1 MWARIVNNRIF
12 QLFLMGALL
21 AGAISVQVSDAPVLQ
36 RVRNIGFDYYNK
48 LMPRKGPSHSVIID
62 LDEESLHQ
70 YGQWP
75 WPRTLVA
82 QLTTELKKLGAA
94 SIAYD
99 ITFAEA
105 DRTSPHVLAGMIE
118 KKEGMEQVAAELRKL
133 PDNDAIFA
141 DAIRDAGNVVTAFVG
156 SEQPKEWMP
165 LAKSTIGGSV
175 QSRSNLGLWQE
186 NFAVTLPELVEAA
199 AGNGSF
205 SMAPDGDGLLRRIPI
220 LVGRRKGNDKITDE
234 QPLPGLA
241 LEALRVAAGAS
252 IVKIVDTGP
261 PEFKIDEIQF
271 NARDAQGKK
280 KKIVI
285 PTDEKGNFI
294 MYYAGKRDELY
305 IPAWK
310 VLKGLIDESL
320 IKGKI
325 AFVGTSTIG
334 LLDLRSTP
342 LNPILPGVEV
352 HAEIVDQ
359 VLNKQFIVRANN
371 TRGVEGGVTIAASL
385 AIIAMAPF
393 VSAGILALFSLLIIA
408 GIIGGGFYAYAT
420 SGDLFDVVFPSCV
433 IVTIF
438 ILASIFS
445 NLRTE
450 MEKRMIRQAFSHY
463 LSPVLIAELAK
474 NPEKLRLGG
483 EVRDL
488 SVMFTDIRNFTTISE
503 SMEPAELIR
512 MMNDFLTPMTSA
524 VLDNRGT
531 VDKYMGDAMMA
542 FWNAPLDDAKHAEN
556 ACRTALL
563 MVASLA
569 PVNDNLRARMEAA
582 GKPFRELKAGIGI
595 NSGTASVGNMGSK
608 QRFAYSALGDTV
620 NLASRI
626 EGQTKGYGI
635 SIMISDSVRRAAP
648 GFAAIEIDLLTV
660 KGRKEPE
667 RVHALLGDET
677 EAQSP
682 EFAAFAALHT
692 GMLAAYRMRDWDS
705 AAEQADAC
713 ATERPE
719 LFLLYKLYKE
729 RISAYRENPPPADWG
744 GVWVAK
750 DK

>member
-1 MWARIVNNRIF
+1 MLGRIVHDRFF

-21 AGAISVQVSDAPVLQ
+21 AGAISIQVSDAPVLE
-36 RVRNIGFDYYNK
+36 RLRNIGFDYYNK
-48 LMPRKGPSHSVIID
+48 LMPRKGPGHSVIID
-62 LDEESLHQ
+62 IDEASLQ
-70 YGQWP
+70 KYGQWP

-82 QLTTELKKLGAA
+82 QLTTELKALGAA

-99 ITFAEA
+99 ITFVEP
-105 DRTSPHVLAGMIE
+105 DRTSPHVLARMVE
-118 KKEGMEQVAAELRKL
+118 EKEGMGPIAAELRKL
-133 PDNDAIFA
+133 RDHDAVFA
-141 DAIRDAGNVVTAFVG
+141 DAIRNAGNVVTAFVG
-156 SEQPKEWMP
+156 AEQEQNVKPLPK
-165 LAKSTIGGSV
+165 ATIGGSV
-175 QSRSNLGLWQE
+175 EARSRLGLWQE
-186 NFAVTLPELVEAA
+186 NFAVSLPELVDAA

-205 SMAPDGDGLLRRIPI
+205 SMVPDGDGLLRRIPI
-220 LVGRRKGNDKITDE
+220 LLGRRKGNDKITDE

-241 LEALRVAAGAS
+241 LEALRVAAGTTVLKV
-252 IVKIVDTGP
+252 IDTGAP
-261 PEFKIDEIQF
+261 DFKIEEIRF
-271 NARDAQGKK
+271 NARDAEGNK
-280 KKIVI
+280 KKIAI
-285 PTDEKGNFI
+285 PTDPSGNFI
-294 MYYAGKRDELY
+294 MYYAGKRDEIY
-305 IPAWK
+305 VPAWQVLQGK
-310 VLKGLIDESL
+310 VDADR

-342 LNPILPGVEV
+342 LNPVLPGVEV

-359 VLNKQFIVRANN
+359 VLNNQFIVRADN
-371 TRGVEGGVTIAASL
+371 TRGVEGGVTIAVSL
-385 AIIAMAPF
+385 AIIFMAPF
-393 VSAGILALFSLLIIA
+393 VSAGTLALFSLLIIA
-408 GIIGGGFYAYAT
+408 GIIGGGFYAYGAF
-420 SGDLFDVVFPSCV
+420 GDLFDVVFPSCV

-445 NLRTE
+445 NLRSE

-569 PVNDNLRARMEAA
+569 PVNDNLKARMEAA

-635 SIMISDSVRRAAP
+635 SIMISDSVRKAAP
-648 GFAAIEIDLLTV
+648 QFAAIEIDLLTV

-667 RVHALLGDET
+667 RVHDET
-677 EAQSP
+677 EAQSA
-682 EFAAFAALHT
+682 EFTAFAGLHAQ
-692 GMLAAYRMRDWDS
+692 MLAAYRAQEWDK

-729 RISAYRENPPPADWG
+729 RIIAYRENPPPADWG